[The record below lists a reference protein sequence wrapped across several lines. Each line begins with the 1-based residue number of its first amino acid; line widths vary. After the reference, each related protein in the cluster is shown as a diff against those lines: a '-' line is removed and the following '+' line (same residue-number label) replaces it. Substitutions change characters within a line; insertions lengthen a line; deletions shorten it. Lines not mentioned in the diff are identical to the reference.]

1 MGRRKTKVRNRTILP
16 EPRASRLD
24 ELEEEPISPW
34 LGERLRRA
42 ALGLTAA
49 LLVAR
54 PFWPGEG
61 VREAE
66 TGLGLYWVWGVVLTF
81 ALAAVSMLIAGRA
94 RLRFSMADA
103 GVLALIAL
111 IAWSVGAA
119 AAKRPA
125 INLAWEWVGV
135 GLAYLLVRNLPRT
148 RGEATALAAALVLTA
163 AAVSAYGIE
172 HVSVELPATRAEFL
186 RDPIRHLR
194 EQNITPGSAS
204 DVRFRNRL
212 LASNEATS
220 TFALANS
227 LAGFLVGPAVLAL
240 AVGLEGLRLRK
251 KGGPSPGAFFL
262 GAIPVGVILACLI
275 WTKSRSAYVGLAVG
289 LLVLAWRGRTL
300 LSRRAWVAIGVGLVV
315 ALVGLGAI
323 SLALGQVDAL
333 MVRDTPKSFRYRLE
347 YWQGTWRAI
356 WGEPRAWWRGFGP
369 GNFGGAYLRHRL
381 PESSEEIADPHNFVL
396 EAWATAGLV
405 AAVAVVAALAFAL
418 RDVLGPARPGPEA
431 AVADDPPGTGPTSR
445 NGWLLAAAFAGWPL
459 VLFLAPRGYSPIE
472 GDMGRWLILGGSWG
486 LALALG
492 APAWR
497 RIPTPAVGLGAGA
510 LAVVVHLL
518 AAGGIG
524 FTPVALGLWTLLGVG
539 QDLRDDRPCGRL
551 RTIEGYWAS
560 FAIAAVASAL
570 IGTFVG
576 TAVPFWRA
584 EKELA
589 RAETILQSRPPN
601 FEAARQA
608 YVNAAAL
615 DPPAAGPW
623 LALAALE
630 YQAWVARGQSTQEPV
645 WELVSLYLNRA
656 VEPPYHNPR
665 AIEVYR
671 YRARIARALLDA
683 RGPQFSPGLRNRLL
697 RDIRLSLEVAVLGDP
712 TNAPLRAEYA
722 RALADVGEY
731 PEAVRQGEEALR
743 LDRLTPHDDRKLPG
757 PVREGLGVALAKWR
771 AGKPAVEAKAEPP
784 RPPSSGSLR
793 TPRRP
798 SAAGGGSRGGR

>member
-1 MGRRKTKVRNRTILP
+1 MGRRKPKVRNRPVMP
-16 EPRASRLD
+16 EPRSSRLD
-24 ELEEEPISPW
+24 ELEDEPLSPW

-61 VREAE
+61 VREVE

-81 ALAAVSMLIAGRA
+81 ALASVSMLIAGRA
-94 RLRFSMADA
+94 RLRFSKADA

-125 INLAWEWVGV
+125 INLAWEWAGV

-148 RGEATALAAALVLTA
+148 RGEATALAGALVLTA

-172 HVSVELPATRAEFL
+172 HVTVELPAVRAEFL
-186 RDPIRHLR
+186 RDPARHLR
-194 EQNITPGSAS
+194 EQGIPPGTPAEA
-204 DVRFRNRL
+204 RFRNRL

-227 LAGFLVGPAVLAL
+227 LAGFLVGPALVGL
-240 AVGLEGLRLRK
+240 AVGLEGLRLRR
-251 KGGPSPGAFFL
+251 KGGPSPGALFL
-262 GAIPVGVILACLI
+262 GAIPIGVILICLI
-275 WTKSRSAYVGLAVG
+275 WTKSRSAYVGLTVG
-289 LLVLAWRGRTL
+289 LLVLAWRGMPS
-300 LSRRAWVAIGVGLVV
+300 LSRRAWLALGAGLIVAI
-315 ALVGLGAI
+315 VGLGAI
-323 SLALGQVDAL
+323 SLALGQVDTL
-333 MVRDTPKSFRYRLE
+333 MLKDTPKSFRYRLE

-356 WGEPRAWWRGFGP
+356 RGEPRAWWRGFGP
-369 GNFGGAYLRHRL
+369 GNFGGVYLRHRL
-381 PESSEEIADPHNFVL
+381 PESSEEIADPHNLVL
-396 EAWATAGLV
+396 EAWATAGLG
-405 AAVAVVAALAFAL
+405 AAVALVAALAFAL
-418 RDVLGPARPGPEA
+418 RDVLGPARPATTPTK
-431 AVADDPPGTGPTSR
+431 ADDPPGTDPPRR
-445 NGWLLAAAFAGWPL
+445 NGWLLACAFAGWPL
-459 VLFLAPRGYSPIE
+459 VLLLAPRGYSPIE

-524 FTPVALGLWTLLGVG
+524 FTPVAIGLWTLLGVG
-539 QDLRDDRPCGRL
+539 QVLRDDRPCGRL
-551 RTIEGYWAS
+551 RTVEGYWAS

-589 RAETILQSRPPN
+589 RAEMILRSRQPDL
-601 FEAARQA
+601 EAARQA
-608 YVNAAAL
+608 YVDAAAL
-615 DPPAAGPW
+615 DPTAERPW
-623 LALAALE
+623 LALAALD
-630 YQAWVARGQSTQEPV
+630 YQAWLARGQSVQEPV
-645 WELVSLYLNRA
+645 WDLISFDLNKA
-656 VEPPYHNPR
+656 IEPPYHNPK
-665 AIEVYR
+665 ALEVFR
-671 YRARIARALLDA
+671 SRARIARALLDA
-683 RGPQFSPGLRNRLL
+683 KGPQFTKGMRNRLL

-722 RALADVGEY
+722 RALADVGEF

-743 LDRLTPHDDRKLPG
+743 LDRLTPHEDRKLPG
-757 PVREGLGVALAKWR
+757 PVREGLKVALSKWR
-771 AGKPAVEAKAEPP
+771 ANKPATGEAGTKSPSPP
-784 RPPSSGSLR
+784 SGSLSP
-793 TPRRP
+793 PRRP